1 MSIYDFLNRYKTTGS
16 EFTHTSLMKPR
27 MKLNVKDED
36 LSTFQDRYIEEFKKG
51 TPMGIVEKH
60 CDVSPVLIDL
70 DFKLNTDDQDGEN
83 YFTHDNALQF
93 MDTMLRILNRLVYL
107 PTDLTYY
114 VLTKPTRVVK
124 KSNQKKYGIHV
135 IIPDVIT
142 EPFYQHETRRIF
154 IEENPDFFKSF
165 PFLNAI
171 EDIYDEAVI
180 EKNAWL
186 MYGSKKED
194 DPLPWKVY
202 STVEVDTS
210 MNFNRKTMIS
220 RDDNDASKESNYIK
234 RFSIRDVNINGERE
248 VAKVREFGL
257 KALED
262 RKNPKLRIRTMNP
275 EVDAKKAKKTKTR
288 KEKRQENY
296 DNLDGLS
303 SVSQLHAYRQY
314 PKDDDNCSVFS
325 TTSLSESN
333 YRSNSIVDYEERRMM
348 QSFVRECVES
358 LDDSRAGNYDD
369 WLNVCFCLQNIV
381 GDHYKTFID
390 FSKRWSKFDQAACDD
405 KWSKKRENYDKV
417 FAELNIGSLLGWV
430 RDDNDQEDF
439 DIITLKKKKIDDMLQ
454 AYDKPCSIAK
464 VIKLKYNGLYL
475 HGKKQWYKFV
485 KEDHRWELMNTHF
498 PLREKITNEV
508 HDEYSDFV
516 LKVSLDIKMWKRT
529 LEKYEQME
537 KDEIQLRENKEKE
550 EKEDGNE
557 KKDDGPTTVVVSKY
571 QNMKDKCQR
580 HILESE
586 NRLQLY
592 QRTVNRLYESTFK
605 NQIMNELEEQ
615 FDDQHGLIKKFDD
628 NKALLG
634 FKNGVYDLDKLEFRN
649 GCPADLITFST
660 GYEYDANEDP
670 VIQKEIIDFMR
681 SIMKDEEHMDYMFK
695 ILAYGLHGNKY
706 LEDFFFFTG
715 SGRNGKGTLMTLMNK
730 TFGDYYYEP
739 SIETF
744 TTAKYTADNASPE
757 LKKFRGKRMIVSSEP
772 DDTDPR
778 LKFRANQLKRFR
790 GNDIITTR
798 GLYEDVT
805 SFYPQFSMYFQMN
818 AIPEISKADSAIAD
832 TLKIVDFPYKFTKNP
847 TMPHEKM
854 GDPSIKNKLTTDVKY
869 AQQMMLI
876 LLKTYKEHCHGY
888 KHIVAPQNV
897 TRLSREYVEENN
909 PILSWFTNTIEIVSD
924 ESKTLS
930 ATDLWFMFKS
940 DSGLNVSAVLF
951 GREMFQII
959 GKKSKV
965 VNRVRSYCG
974 VILRPSE
981 EGEDND
987 RLTFREELE

>member
-1 MSIYDFLNRYKTTGS
+1 MSIYDFLNKYKTTCAD
-16 EFTHTSLMKPR
+16 FTHTSLIKPR
-27 MKLNVKDED
+27 MKLLVKDED
-36 LSTFQDRYIEEFKKG
+36 LSAFQDTYIEEFSKG
-51 TPMGIVEKH
+51 TTMGIVEKH

-70 DFKLNTDDQDGEN
+70 DFKLNIDDQDGEK
-83 YFTHDNALQF
+83 YFTHDDALQF
-93 MDTMLRILNRLVYL
+93 MDTMLRILNRFVYL
-107 PTDLTYY
+107 PIDLTYY
-114 VLTKPTRVVK
+114 ILTKPTRPVK
-124 KSNQKKYGIHV
+124 KGGQKKYGIHV
-135 IIPDVIT
+135 IIPDVVT

-154 IEENPDFFKSF
+154 IKENPDFFSKF

-194 DPLPWKVY
+194 DPVPWKVY

-210 MNFNRKTMIS
+210 MNFNRNVLIS
-220 RDDNDASKESNYIK
+220 SNNRSNDEESKYIK
-234 RFSIRDVNINGERE
+234 QFSIRDVRINERKK

-257 KALED
+257 SAVED
-262 RKNPKLRIRTMNP
+262 QKNPNTN
-275 EVDAKKAKKTKTR
+275 AKTIENGEDVMKTK
-288 KEKRQENY
+288 KRRERNKMSETGSTHNTEIN
-296 DNLDGLS
+296 DNFDGLS
-303 SVSQLHAYRQY
+303 SISQSYSYHQS
-314 PKDDDNCSVFS
+314 PTNDDNCSVFS

-358 LDDSRAGNYDD
+358 LDDSRADKYDD

-381 GDHYKTFID
+381 GDHYKTWID
-390 FSKRWSKFDQAACDD
+390 FSKQSTNFDQVACDE
-405 KWSKKRENYDKV
+405 KWSKKRENDDKEH
-417 FAELNIGSLLGWV
+417 AELNIGSLLGWV
-430 RDDNDQEDF
+430 RNDNCQEEY

-475 HGKKQWYKFV
+475 HGKKQWYKYM
-485 KEDHRWELMNTHF
+485 KEEHKWELMSTHF

-516 LKVSLDIKMWKRT
+516 LKISLDITMWTRT
-529 LEKYEQME
+529 LKKYEQSE
-537 KDEIQLRENKEKE
+537 KNDAQFREDENKNK
-550 EKEDGNE
+550 DG
-557 KKDDGPTTVVVSKY
+557 GSATVIVSKY
-571 QNMKDKCQR
+571 QRIKDKCQR
-580 HILESE
+580 LISE
-586 NRLQLY
+586 AQNRLKLY

-670 VIQKEIIDFMR
+670 VIQNEIINFIR
-681 SIMKDEEHMDYMFK
+681 SIMKDDEHAQYMIK
-695 ILAYGLHGNKY
+695 ILAYMLHGNKY
-706 LEDFFFFTG
+706 LEDFFFLTG
-715 SGRNGKGTLMTLMNK
+715 SGRNGKGTLMALLNK
-730 TFGDYYYEP
+730 AFGDYYYEP

-744 TTAKYTADNASPE
+744 TTPKYTADAASPE
-757 LKKFRGKRMIVSSEP
+757 LKKFKGKRLIVSSEP

-778 LKFRANQLKRFR
+778 LKFRANSLKRFR
-790 GNDIITTR
+790 GNDMITTR
-798 GLYEDVT
+798 GLYEDTT
-805 SFYPQFSMYFQMN
+805 SFLPQFGMMFQMN

-832 TLKIVDFPYKFTKNP
+832 TLKIIDFPYKFKENP
-847 TMPHEKM
+847 TMPHERK
-854 GDPSIKNKLTTDVKY
+854 GDPTIKHKLTSNVKY

-876 LLKTYKEHCHGY
+876 LLKTYKEHCHGF
-888 KHIVAPQNV
+888 KHIMAPENV
-897 TRLSREYVEENN
+897 TRLSKEYVEENN
-909 PILSWFTNTIEIVSD
+909 PILSWFTTTIEVVSD
-924 ESKTLS
+924 ETKTIS
-930 ATDLWFMFKS
+930 ATDLWFMFKAET
-940 DSGLNVSAVLF
+940 GLNLSSVLF
-951 GREMFQII
+951 GREIFQII

-974 VILRPSE
+974 VILKPVE
-981 EGEDND
+981 NDN
-987 RLTFREELE
+987 LTFREEDE